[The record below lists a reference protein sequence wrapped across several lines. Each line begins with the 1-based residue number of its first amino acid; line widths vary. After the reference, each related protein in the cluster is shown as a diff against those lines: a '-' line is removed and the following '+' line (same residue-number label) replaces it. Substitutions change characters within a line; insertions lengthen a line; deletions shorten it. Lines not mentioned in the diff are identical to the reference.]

1 MLYYFWDINMGHL
14 EDKYFVKMA
23 GELSLL
29 PPINIDIDGRNRDSE
44 GDDWDIG
51 ADQCE
56 DCSEGG
62 AVTNTAFMI
71 FMDM

>member
-1 MLYYFWDINMGHL
+1 MGI
-14 EDKYFVKMA
+14 V
-23 GELSLL
+23 
-29 PPINIDIDGRNRDSE
+29 NIDIDGRNRDSE

-62 AVTNTAFMI
+62 AVTNTAFM
-71 FMDM
+71 FFVD